1 MIISRERDDAF
12 SLNNRMV
19 VTLKTLLLQ
28 PNHKKSNEAE
38 SKIEIYRLSVLYH
51 IVRVIWPATR
61 QMLILICLIYYHL
74 NEYRQNSQAIEM
86 YSEVFLIKMCLVL
99 HSLVTE

>member
-1 MIISRERDDAF
+1 
-12 SLNNRMV
+12 MV
-19 VTLKTLLLQ
+19 VTLRTLLLQ
-28 PNHKKSNEAE
+28 LNHKKSNEAE
-38 SKIEIYRLSVLYH
+38 SEIEIYRLSVLYH
-51 IVRVIWPATR
+51 IVRVIWPATK
-61 QMLILICLIYYHL
+61 QMLILICLIYYHV

>member
-1 MIISRERDDAF
+1 
-12 SLNNRMV
+12 MV

-28 PNHKKSNEAE
+28 LNHKSNEAE
-38 SKIEIYRLSVLYH
+38 SKIEIYMYHLSVLYH

-61 QMLILICLIYYHL
+61 QMLILICLIYYHV